1 MMALLPPFPLLSS
14 RVERH
19 DIDDETLIRWIQGEK
34 DRKMAKIKP
43 ESVGSKE
50 SGYNIKAT
58 LYAAFYVNAI
68 ILSLLAAC
76 EILSCQQ
83 DYLVWQSWFRK
94 QQGRIITSEAR
105 VFI

>member
-1 MMALLPPFPLLSS
+1 
-14 RVERH
+14 
-19 DIDDETLIRWIQGEK
+19 
-34 DRKMAKIKP
+34 MAKIKP

-83 DYLVWQSWFRK
+83 DYLVWQS
-94 QQGRIITSEAR
+94 
-105 VFI
+105 